1 MCFFDRG
8 FAEFLRLMTI
18 FNGNLSTNYKKEQF
32 KVWLDTF
39 NLQYK
44 MDIPFIDKLVKPS
57 LYSPLPSNFLEVG
70 RKGGGVMVEFTGRPA
85 GQLRRGPVGFPTPK
99 DVLLGPWS

>member
-1 MCFFDRG
+1 M
-8 FAEFLRLMTI
+8 EIFLLTI
-18 FNGNLSTNYKKEQF
+18 KKEQF

-57 LYSPLPSNFLEVG
+57 LYSPSYYYSRSS
-70 RKGGGVMVEFTGRPA
+70 RKGGGVMVEFPVKKIKLFFFITGRPA
-85 GQLRRGPVGFPTPK
+85 PKGGFPTPK

>member
-1 MCFFDRG
+1 M
-8 FAEFLRLMTI
+8 EIFLLTI
-18 FNGNLSTNYKKEQF
+18 KKEQF

-57 LYSPLPSNFLEVG
+57 LYSPLPTTTRVVVG
-70 RKGGGVMVEFTGRPA
+70 RGGGG
-85 GQLRRGPVGFPTPK
+85 GNG
-99 DVLLGPWS
+99 